1 MKGDRGL
8 ALLAD
13 ADQWARC
20 SHSDTAL
27 LPGGGVEL
35 AWQPQPASAA
45 AAGPAAGPQAGL
57 AFDRW
62 CRAYRSRP
70 EAGRIQALPGSP
82 AANAPG
88 ALRAPRGLAVD
99 DSGRLYVA
107 ESGRGVVHVV
117 DLDAQRLLRRV
128 SVRGL
133 GRPRCQPVDV
143 AAVGAAVLV
152 LARSPAVLLRVEG
165 RRGPRPGPLVR
176 RPRGAG
182 PAPVRV
188 AAGSGRVLLLWA
200 GQSGGPAM
208 VAGPD
213 GAVAVTVPVAGDLE
227 LLPDGTLVV
236 AADAGEDLRRF
247 IPGGTG
253 WTEIEPLAAPG
264 YDGGAVAVAPD
275 GRLAVT
281 TADGYGWAAGARAS
295 YPARG
300 RVLGYRLDA
309 GAYRTRWGRIFMD
322 ACLPPGTAV
331 RVHTLTS
338 DDDEVPE
345 PSAWTPARGTG
356 TIRDPGLTPPLPPA
370 AALAQL
376 WAQVDADQAAG
387 RVFRRLAGPEQAWA
401 PPDPDGLQT
410 YETPVAAPP
419 GRYLW
424 LLLEL
429 TGSGQ
434 ATPRVRELRVE
445 RPGHRLAA
453 ALPRSWSAQEPDAS
467 FLQRFLAPAEGMLH
481 ELDEGAALRAVLL
494 DPAAGP
500 EESLP
505 WLASLLGIVLDAR
518 WPEPARR
525 SLLGQ
530 AYDLFRIRGTPACLE
545 RILRLYLPVPVAVVE
560 NWRLRG
566 LAGAVLG
573 DPTDGPAPPAVGG
586 SGATGALGRFTVG
599 GVRPGEDGYTVTA
612 HRFTV
617 LVCGAL
623 DNEQRDVVSGLL
635 EVHKPAHT
643 LAEICELGPGM
654 RVGRHLHVGLSSAVG
669 PGSSWAETVVGQVL
683 VGADGVLGL
692 PAMGS
697 RAGSAAAG
705 RVRVG

>member
-1 MKGDRGL
+1 MNGDRGL
-8 ALLAD
+8 ALLVD
-13 ADQWARC
+13 PDQWARC
-20 SHSDTAL
+20 SHSGTAL

-35 AWQPQPASAA
+35 AWQPLPASTAV
-45 AAGPAAGPQAGL
+45 AGPAAGL

-62 CRAYRSRP
+62 RRAYRSRP
-70 EAGRIQALPGSP
+70 ETGRIQALPGGP
-82 AANAPG
+82 AATAPG

-99 DSGRLYVA
+99 DSGRLYVV
-107 ESGRGVVHVV
+107 ESGPGVVHVI

-128 SVRGL
+128 PVRGPE
-133 GRPRCQPVDV
+133 RPRCQPVDV
-143 AAVGAAVLV
+143 ATAGSAVLV
-152 LARSPAVLLRVEG
+152 LVRSPALLLRVEG
-165 RRGPRPGPLVR
+165 RRGPRPGPSVR
-176 RPRGAG
+176 RPRSAG
-182 PAPVRV
+182 PVPLRV
-188 AAGSGRVLLLWA
+188 AARGGRVLLLWA
-200 GQSGGPAM
+200 GRSGGPAV

-213 GAVAVTVPVAGDLE
+213 GIVAVTVPAARDIE
-227 LLPDGTLVV
+227 LLPDGILAVGTG
-236 AADAGEDLRRF
+236 AGEDVRRF
-247 IPGGTG
+247 VPNGTG

-264 YDGGAVAVAPD
+264 YDGGALAVSPD

-281 TADGYGWAAGARAS
+281 TAAGYGWTAGARAG
-295 YPARG
+295 YPTGG
-300 RVLGYRLDA
+300 RVLSYRLDA

-322 ACLPPGTAV
+322 ACLPPGTGV

-338 DDDEVPE
+338 DDDDVPE
-345 PSAWTPARGTG
+345 PSAWVPARGTG
-356 TIRDPGLTPPLPPA
+356 TVGDPDLTPPLPPT

-376 WAQVDADQAAG
+376 WAQVDADAAAG
-387 RVFRRLAGPEQAWA
+387 RVFRRPAGSEQVWA

-429 TGSGQ
+429 TGSGR

-453 ALPRSWSAQEPDAS
+453 ALPRNWSAQEPDAS

-494 DPAAGP
+494 DPTAGP

-518 WPEPARR
+518 WPEPALR
-525 SLLGQ
+525 SLLAQ
-530 AYDLFRIRGTPACLE
+530 AYDLFRIRSTQACLE
-545 RILRLYLPVPVAVVE
+545 RILRIYLPIPVAVVE

-573 DPTDGPAPPAVGG
+573 GPTDGPAPPAVGG
-586 SGATGALGRFTVG
+586 PGATGALGRFTVG

-612 HRFTV
+612 HRFAV
-617 LVCGAL
+617 LVCGDL
-623 DNEQRDVVSGLL
+623 DNEQRDVVDSLL
-635 EVHKPAHT
+635 ETYKPAHT

-654 RVGRHLHVGLSSAVG
+654 RVGRHLHVGLTSVVG
-669 PGSSWAETVVGQVL
+669 PGSGWAETVVGQVL
-683 VGADGVLGL
+683 VGADAVVGL
-692 PAMGS
+692 PAVGS
-697 RAGSAAAG
+697 RAGSAVAG